1 MDPSVLAAAALG
13 GAVVVLT
20 PGPAVLALIAI
31 GAAQHRRAA
40 AGFIFG
46 HLLGDLWWTVLALA
60 AMVGAQT
67 LAPRLFQGLALA
79 CAAYLLWL
87 GIRALRARPDASG
100 RRMPLARRPFANG
113 LVFGITNPKSY
124 PVTLSVFTALLA
136 NEVQSLTWANAPLL
150 LAACFVGF
158 LVADA
163 ILIWIVGSA
172 PVRMLYRRHE
182 IWIVRGTGAL
192 FVFFAVTTAWQ
203 ALAGA

>member
-1 MDPSVLAAAALG
+1 MEPSVLLAAAIG
-13 GAVVVLT
+13 GAIVVLT

-79 CAAYLLWL
+79 CAAYLFWL
-87 GIRALRARPDASG
+87 GLRALRARPDASG
-100 RRMPLARRPFANG
+100 RRMPLARRPFVNG

-150 LAACFVGF
+150 LAACFGGF

-172 PVRMLYRRHE
+172 PVRRLYRQHE
-182 IWIVRGTGAL
+182 IWVVRGTGAL
-192 FVFFAVTTAWQ
+192 FVFFAATTVWQ

>member
-100 RRMPLARRPFANG
+100 RRVPLA
-113 LVFGITNPKSY
+113 
-124 PVTLSVFTALLA
+124 
-136 NEVQSLTWANAPLL
+136 
-150 LAACFVGF
+150 AARSQTG
-158 LVADA
+158 
-163 ILIWIVGSA
+163 WSSGSPTQEPSGHPVGS
-172 PVRMLYRRHE
+172 PHCWPTRCSR
-182 IWIVRGTGAL
+182 
-192 FVFFAVTTAWQ
+192 
-203 ALAGA
+203 